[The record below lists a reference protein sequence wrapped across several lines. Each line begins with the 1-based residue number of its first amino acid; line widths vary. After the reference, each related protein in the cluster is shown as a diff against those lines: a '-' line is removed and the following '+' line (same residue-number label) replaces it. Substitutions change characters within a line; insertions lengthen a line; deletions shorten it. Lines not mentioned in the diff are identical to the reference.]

1 MQTPNTASL
10 WNAGWRVACVA
21 ACLGCWL
28 GGKAQVANDDCAN
41 AIPVTI
47 WQTVHC
53 PLPGFA
59 EANYWEGDSTH
70 NAVINYPYP
79 SNPNPCSGYSST
91 MGPPG
96 RDVWFH
102 PPGWANVYQ
111 WEMTCSDTCHVSWW
125 VGDCG
130 ALAPLECYT
139 LLPNDPTYMHVQL
152 PTSTES
158 NQFRIQVVAKD
169 PVVDIHFDACWT
181 YYGVIAGGIPFV
193 HTDPTPVT
201 CFQDSVTV
209 VQPSGSGAED
219 GSIAISMLDGNP
231 PYAILWDDGST
242 EFTRTGLGAGAYGY
256 SITDDVGCVTSDT
269 IVLDLSTQLGG
280 EIQRP
285 ELIRW
290 SCDAASGNLVILP
303 ADAAGSCDLTLSD
316 AMGRTLMEAPVP
328 ASGLLLPGWSSTGLR
343 IAVFQFKDRPA
354 LRTKVPV
361 CITR

>member
-1 MQTPNTASL
+1 M
-10 WNAGWRVACVA
+10 RIHKIIAC
-21 ACLGCWL
+21 ACLLLAVKAG
-28 GGKAQVANDDCAN
+28 AQVWNDDCAN
-41 AIPVTI
+41 AIPVVV
-47 WQTVHC
+47 WQTIQC
-53 PLPGFA
+53 SLPGHP
-59 EANYWEGDSTH
+59 EGDYWEGDSTH
-70 NAVINYPYP
+70 NALINFPYP
-79 SNPNPCSGYSST
+79 SNPNPCSGYSSA

-96 RDVWFH
+96 RDVWFK
-102 PPGWANVYQ
+102 PSYWANTYL

-125 VGDCG
+125 VGECG
-130 ALAPLECYT
+130 TLAPLQCYT

-169 PVVDIHFDACWT
+169 PAVDIHFDACWT
-181 YYGVIAGGIPFV
+181 YYGVIVGGIPFV

-201 CFQDSVTV
+201 CFQDSVTII
-209 VQPSGSGAED
+209 QPSGSGAED
-219 GSIAISMLDGNP
+219 GSIAISILEGNP
-231 PYAILWDDGST
+231 PHAILWADGSS
-242 EFTRTGLGAGAYGY
+242 EFIRTGLSAGAYGY

-269 IVLDLSTQLGG
+269 IMLDLPTQLGD
-280 EIQRP
+280 EMQRFQP
-285 ELIRW
+285 IRW
-290 SCDAASGNLVILP
+290 SCDPASGDLVILP

-328 ASGLLLPGWSSTGLR
+328 ASGLRLPGWSSTGPR